1 MQNPLQNRAVLR
13 QGCLGVLLLVGIT
26 GVPRTGDAV
35 IVSRFDP
42 LNPTAQFNVTAPADD
57 PGWYNV
63 SDNSSGFSGS
73 YIYLGN
79 QWVLTAGH
87 VGVPTSSGLQLANG
101 LFPVIPGTDI
111 RLTNP
116 TGDYWQRK
124 RVNGQ
129 DISVNEPLTT
139 NSDLRMFRVNTDV
152 TTGLRPED
160 LNPGIKQISIANAAP
175 TNGTNL
181 VMVGLG
187 RDRIVNTNDVGQQGL
202 FHYQVNTSAN
212 PWTWAFPVDPNGQ
225 PTDDEGGNYF
235 GLQVNNNDDFR
246 TKRWGTNAVSPDTQ
260 LEQGWN
266 ISDSDNQIVST
277 INGGNDVLTL
287 IAKFDQLG
295 SNSNEAMAAAGDS
308 GGPVFF
314 KDAAG
319 QWQLAG
325 VNHVIYLLSGQH
337 TLRAVFGDWTAFSD
351 LSNPHYNQQ
360 IAGKRAQS
368 NYSALGD
375 INLDGIVSGT
385 GAGVWA
391 TDDVTAFVQGW
402 LYEQAEGDILSWK
415 KGDLNQDGITDLN
428 DFALLRTALGGSI
441 ATADLQY
448 LLSGAGGAASVP
460 EPGSFVLI
468 LGIFSGLLWLFRPRR
483 RWALARVRRPA

>member
-1 MQNPLQNRAVLR
+1 MQNSLQNRVVLR
-13 QGCLGVLLLVGIT
+13 QGCLSALLLVGIT
-26 GVPRTGDAV
+26 GVPRTGDAM
-35 IVSRFDP
+35 IVSRF
-42 LNPTAQFNVTAPADD
+42 NPSNPSADYNTTAPADD

-63 SDNSSGFSGS
+63 SDNSSAPSGS

-101 LFPVIPGTDI
+101 LFPVIPGTDV

-124 RVNGQ
+124 RVNNQ
-129 DISVNEPLTT
+129 DVSVFEPLTT

-160 LNPGIKQISIANAAP
+160 LNPGIKQISIASTAP
-175 TNGTNL
+175 SIGTNL

-187 RDRIVNTNDVGQQGL
+187 RDRIVNTDDVGQQGL
-202 FHYQVNTSAN
+202 FHYDVDKSAN
-212 PWTWAFPVDPNGQ
+212 LWTWSSPL
-225 PTDDEGGNYF
+225 DEGGDYHGF
-235 GLQVNNNDDFR
+235 HVNNNDDLR
-246 TKRWGTNAVSPDTQ
+246 RKRWGTNAVSPDDQ

-266 ISDSDNQIVST
+266 ISDTNNQIVTT
-277 INGGNDVLTL
+277 INNGNDVLSL

-295 SNSNEAMAAAGDS
+295 ITSNEAMAAAGDS

-325 VNHVIYLLSGQH
+325 VMHAIYILSGQH
-337 TLRAVFGDWTAFSD
+337 TLRAVYGDWTAFSD
-351 LSNPHYNQQ
+351 LSNPHYYQQ
-360 IAGKRAQS
+360 IAGKRAES

-375 INLDGIVSGT
+375 INLDGIVSGN
-385 GAGVWA
+385 GAGAWA
-391 TDDVTAFVQGW
+391 ADDVTAFVQGW

-415 KGDLNQDGITDLN
+415 RGDLNQDGITDLN

-441 ATADLQY
+441 ATADLQA
-448 LLSGAGGAASVP
+448 LLSGSAGGNTVP
-460 EPGSFVLI
+460 EPGSFVLM